1 MTFDA
6 SLLAHCAKLITQSSG
21 LLIAA
26 GAGMGVDSGL
36 ADFRGPEGLWCAYP
50 PLRQAGLCFEEIANP
65 QAFEHDPELAWG
77 FYGHR
82 LQSYRKASPHR
93 GFAILQEIAAHLPD
107 GAFVF
112 TSNVDGHFQKAG
124 FADETICEV
133 HGSIHHLQC
142 TTPCSDRI
150 WPADGFEPVV
160 DSAVCRLL
168 PPLPSC
174 PDCGELARPN
184 VLMFGDWSWL
194 EWRTGQQRA
203 RFAAWRKAAR
213 NPVVIELGAG
223 KSVATVR
230 MMSERS
236 GFLLVRI
243 NLRDPEVPASQH
255 IGVPMGA
262 LPALEGI
269 RAAME
274 KMGFLSDKQSN
285 HRPFCLSPEGS

>member
-1 MTFDA
+1 MTPNDS
-6 SLLAHCAKLITQSSG
+6 SLFLRCAKKIAQSSG

-36 ADFRGPEGLWCAYP
+36 PDFRGSEGFWRAYP
-50 PLRQAGLCFEEIANP
+50 PLRKAGLHFEEMANP
-65 QAFEHDPELAWG
+65 RAFVRDPGLAWG

-82 LQSYRKASPHR
+82 LQRYREVVPHR
-93 GFAILQEIAAHLPD
+93 GFGILREIAERLPN

-124 FADETICEV
+124 FADDRVCEV

-142 TTPCSDRI
+142 ATPCSDRI

-160 DSAVCRLL
+160 DMSACRLEK
-168 PPLPSC
+168 PWPCC
-174 PDCGELARPN
+174 PDCGGLARPN
-184 VLMFGDWSWL
+184 ILMFDDWNWL
-194 EWRTGQQRA
+194 EWRSGQQEA
-203 RFAAWRKAAR
+203 RFAAWCKAAL

-236 GFLLVRI
+236 GFPLIRI
-243 NLRDPEVPASQH
+243 NLRDPKVPASRH
-255 IGVPMGA
+255 IGVPMKA
-262 LPALEGI
+262 LAALEGI
-269 RAAME
+269 RAALAE
-274 KMGFLSDKQSN
+274 MGFLSDA
-285 HRPFCLSPEGS
+285 P